1 MNQSKFYFF
10 CFIIIGLFLFNSC
23 SKEKQ
28 QNNEQ
33 QELELLFT
41 KIKTLA
47 ESSTCGGSTTNHELK
62 SISYGSKACGGPN
75 GYLAYSTSINTVEF
89 EKLIAEHAELEK
101 AYNKK
106 WGIASTCNITPTP
119 VTTIC
124 DNGKPKLVYGML

>member
-1 MNQSKFYFF
+1 MNQPKFYFF
-10 CFIIIGLFLFNSC
+10 CLLTTFLFLFGSC
-23 SKEKQ
+23 KKDQTKNE
-28 QNNEQ
+28 EQ
-33 QELELLFT
+33 QELKQLFT
-41 KIKTLA
+41 KIRTLA
-47 ESSTCGGSTTNHELK
+47 ESSTCGGTTNHELK

-89 EKLIAEHAELEK
+89 ERLITEYAALEK

-106 WGIASTCNITPTP
+106 WGITSTCDITPTP